1 MRALTLWCLA
11 VTASALA
18 APARANL
25 DALVSV
31 GACVAESQIAGHRP
45 PVVLRVSPWVG
56 GGAQVTLG
64 VRWDDPLG
72 DTESDTKHARS
83 GRNVSVQAAQS
94 AAEPSEPRA
103 LVINESRADATNIS
117 GDAFF
122 QVATAR
128 AGGVVGA
135 TVIAIDP
142 GSSLATAT
150 AAVET
155 ALAVLRGV
163 PRDEEVA
170 VFALVSAN
178 TAGEVRK
185 TEKPLLVADFRA
197 PRLGG
202 ARHLERRTRAFLRA
216 FAKQRNSVTPVS
228 PVSTEEPPII
238 DADDDETRITDTRLD
253 AARTNDAQTET
264 TRRMRVVLQSRASS
278 LFDALLGELAS
289 WRADPEGPVARDVV
303 LIAPT
308 APTAL
313 RLENATCLETF
324 ESRGDV
330 ANAAFGRSSVP
341 EGGGWAL
348 TTMLA
353 DAEAL
358 SPPKIFE
365 LRDSSATGSA
375 SRALVI
381 VTGWGARAAASR
393 AALVRAR
400 RRNVARVGVC
410 GLRIAETRSELGRFS
425 FRARL
430 GASGGHFRCS
440 VQAPTRAFPS
450 ATHRDE
456 DEDERFFFA
465 GAPVCDAAAAAAD
478 AYPYPDAI
486 AIRMSPAQRARFDAK
501 RSFFRG
507 SHFASLA
514 AKTDT
519 KARVQFV
526 YPFRE
531 KTKPLQKDAKDA
543 FDRTSSHE
551 RVVRAS
557 DAEAS
562 IPLAAKVRFRGV
574 SSLRDCARR
583 KSMKVN
589 LRGRGR
595 FRLAPGSAGDEFLL
609 ISMCYD
615 DRYVKSKLV
624 FSLAKRLGAFPH
636 AARYVRVLIENPL
649 VGSVRRE
656 KTPWR
661 DDDDDADVKKKK
673 KTPVLENEGLYLL
686 VDDPVSSLERRFA
699 RVETVVRRRND
710 AKRSR
715 EPGKGTPEVKRPKS
729 DEKRGLRNQAALRR
743 YDRLARVAGTCA
755 TSRRTAAA
763 ADGGLPCYEALDER
777 LDLEQ
782 YFRWTALMTLVGSGD
797 HVDETWFYASNE
809 NAAASFFDAAAAA
822 ASRSVAETDRSRANA
837 TRFGESAFDVSD
849 SSGADDGGSDARFAR
864 AFRYRVHAWD
874 PDDAFQPCH
883 HSGANALRDP
893 HGLLVCAEGDLDKVF
908 VRDPRTYAAYV
919 DALEWTLRQALTL
932 EVIEHAAANEIM
944 AELRSVLVDD
954 ATAAGLAELVAAN
967 PDARTRRGALADI
980 EGSLSFYAWT
990 LRERR
995 RTLLRRVA
1003 RYRDFAASKE
1013 HFAED
1018 DFSNG
1023 TATDKITVPFEP
1035 KRTPARSALRRE
1047 AARFPFEVDKGSFRR
1062 RWALRRLV
1070 FSASA
1075 REYRYD
1081 AAPGSGVQ
1089 ELVARGV
1096 AFENESS
1103 RTSQATN
1110 AANIERLEISLPTV
1124 YVPVRAEVRYENVT
1138 YVAPPSET
1146 RVACFA
1152 PPFDDGAVV
1161 DHDASRIANAD
1172 AASMNGFGDDEL
1184 GDDDSFFANLAAD
1197 SAAAANAS
1205 FAFRCALRGSRIV
1218 DSGTGETLESL
1229 DAVAFAAVSDG
1240 FVAFRFARRLPT
1252 TTRDATLGTNP
1263 SARYEPIRLGPGRRF
1278 ETKSALSVFHRDWLP
1293 FPRGVLRAET
1303 EAFGRAGRVS
1313 SRSTDDA
1320 HTKRKARR
1328 ERREDSHP

>member
-1 MRALTLWCLA
+1 MRALPLWCLA

-18 APARANL
+18 APARASV

-31 GACVAESQIAGHRP
+31 GACVAESRLAGHRP

-72 DTESDTKHARS
+72 DTESDTAHARS
-83 GRNVSVQAAQS
+83 ARDVAARAAQS
-94 AAEPSEPRA
+94 AAEPSPPRA
-103 LVINESRADATNIS
+103 LSINGSRAESETKKIS
-117 GDAFF
+117 ITDAFF
-122 QVATAR
+122 QKSVATAR
-128 AGGVVGA
+128 AEIGDGSVVGA

-142 GSSLATAT
+142 GSSLATAA

-155 ALAVLRGV
+155 ALAVTRGV

-170 VFALVSAN
+170 VFALVS
-178 TAGEVRK
+178 ERLSK
-185 TEKPLLVADFRA
+185 TSLEKKQKPLLVADFRA

-202 ARHLERRTRAFLRA
+202 ARHVERRTRAFLRA
-216 FAKQRNSVTPVS
+216 FAKQLVRETPDDA
-228 PVSTEEPPII
+228 VSTDERFI
-238 DADDDETRITDTRLD
+238 DADDDDTSMKSMNARRLD
-253 AARTNDAQTET
+253 PARTNGTRTNDA
-264 TRRMRVVLQSRASS
+264 RLSGGVFQSSDASS

-308 APTAL
+308 APSAL
-313 RLENATCLETF
+313 RLSKRSTSLETF
-324 ESRGDV
+324 DVSRNRDF
-330 ANAAFGRSSVP
+330 ANANAFGRSSVP

-365 LRDSSATGSA
+365 LRTHSNATGSV

-381 VTGWGARAAASR
+381 ATGWGARAAASR
-393 AALVRAR
+393 AAIVRAR

-410 GLRIAETRSELGRFS
+410 GLGMAEPRSELGRFS
-425 FRARL
+425 FRARV
-430 GASGGHFRCS
+430 GASGGFFRCS

-649 VGSVRRE
+649 AVRRE
-656 KTPWR
+656 KTPPR
-661 DDDDDADVKKKK
+661 DDDVDDAVVKK

-755 TSRRTAAA
+755 TSPRTAAA
-763 ADGGLPCYEALDER
+763 ADGDLPCYEALDER

-837 TRFGESAFDVSD
+837 TRFGENAFDVSD
-849 SSGADDGGSDARFAR
+849 PYGADDAGSDARFAR

-908 VRDPRTYAAYV
+908 ARDPRTYAAYV
-919 DALEWTLRQALTL
+919 DALEWTLRHALTL
-932 EVIEHAAANEIM
+932 EVIEHAAANEVM

-1003 RYRDFAASKE
+1003 RYRDFAASEE

-1110 AANIERLEISLPTV
+1110 AANTERLEMSLPTV

-1152 PPFDDGAVV
+1152 PPFDDGAVS
-1161 DHDASRIANAD
+1161 DHDASRITNAD
-1172 AASMNGFGDDEL
+1172 AASTNGFGDDEL
-1184 GDDDSFFANLAAD
+1184 GDDDSFFANLAAY

-1303 EAFGRAGRVS
+1303 EAFGRAGRV
-1313 SRSTDDA
+1313 
-1320 HTKRKARR
+1320 
-1328 ERREDSHP
+1328 

>member
-1 MRALTLWCLA
+1 MRALPLWCLA
-11 VTASALA
+11 VTASTLA
-18 APARANL
+18 APARASV

-31 GACVAESQIAGHRP
+31 GACVAESRLAGHRP

-72 DTESDTKHARS
+72 DTESDTAHARS
-83 GRNVSVQAAQS
+83 ARDAAARAAQS
-94 AAEPSEPRA
+94 AAEPSPPRA
-103 LVINESRADATNIS
+103 LLINGSRAFTKKIS

-128 AGGVVGA
+128 AGDDGSVLGA

-142 GSSLATAT
+142 GSSLATA
-150 AAVET
+150 AGAVET
-155 ALAVLRGV
+155 ALAVTRGV

-170 VFALVSAN
+170 VFALVSEP
-178 TAGEVRK
+178 GETSLEK
-185 TEKPLLVADFRA
+185 KPLLVADFRA

-202 ARHLERRTRAFLRA
+202 ARHVERRTRAFLRA
-216 FAKQRNSVTPVS
+216 FAKQLVRETPDA
-228 PVSTEEPPII
+228 VSTDERFI
-238 DADDDETRITDTRLD
+238 DADDDETSMNTHRLDPARTNETRTNDTRLSSG
-253 AARTNDAQTET
+253 
-264 TRRMRVVLQSRASS
+264 VFQSSDASS

-313 RLENATCLETF
+313 RLSKRSTSLETF
-324 ESRGDV
+324 ESRYRDF
-330 ANAAFGRSSVP
+330 ANDAAFGRSSVP

-365 LRDSSATGSA
+365 LRDSNATGSA
-375 SRALVI
+375 SYALVI
-381 VTGWGARAAASR
+381 ETGWGARAAASR

-425 FRARL
+425 FTARV
-430 GASGGHFRCS
+430 GASGGLFRCS

-531 KTKPLQKDAKDA
+531 KTTPLQKDAKDA
-543 FDRTSSHE
+543 KDAFDRDGHE

-562 IPLAAKVRFRGV
+562 TPLAAKVRFRGV

-589 LRGRGR
+589 LRGQGR

-649 VGSVRRE
+649 AVRRE
-656 KTPWR
+656 KTPSR
-661 DDDDDADVKKKK
+661 DDDDDDDAVVKT
-673 KTPVLENEGLYLL
+673 TPVLENEGLYLL

-729 DEKRGLRNQAALRR
+729 DEKAALRR

-822 ASRSVAETDRSRANA
+822 ASRSVAETDRRDGSNA
-837 TRFGESAFDVSD
+837 TRFGESAFDVS
-849 SSGADDGGSDARFAR
+849 GADDDDDAGSDARFAPET
-864 AFRYRVHAWD
+864 FRYRVHAWD

-908 VRDPRTYAAYV
+908 AFDPRTYAAYV
-919 DALEWTLRQALTL
+919 DALEWTLRHALTL
-932 EVIEHAAANEIM
+932 EVIEHAAANEVM
-944 AELRSVLVDD
+944 AELRSALVDD

-1003 RYRDFAASKE
+1003 RYRDFAASE
-1013 HFAED
+1013 ERSAED

-1023 TATDKITVPFEP
+1023 TATDEITVPFEP

-1110 AANIERLEISLPTV
+1110 AANTERLEMSLPTV
-1124 YVPVRAEVRYENVT
+1124 YVPIRAEVRYENVT

-1152 PPFDDGAVV
+1152 PPFDDGAIT

-1184 GDDDSFFANLAAD
+1184 GDDDSFFANLAAN

-1205 FAFRCALRGSRIV
+1205 FAFRCSLRGSRIV
-1218 DSGTGETLESL
+1218 DSGSGETLESL

-1263 SARYEPIRLGPGRRF
+1263 SARYEPIRLAPGRRF

-1303 EAFGRAGRVS
+1303 EAFGRAGRV
-1313 SRSTDDA
+1313 
-1320 HTKRKARR
+1320 
-1328 ERREDSHP
+1328 

>member
-18 APARANL
+18 APARANV

-216 FAKQRNSVTPVS
+216 FAKQRNSVTPVT

-673 KTPVLENEGLYLL
+673 KHPF
-686 VDDPVSSLERRFA
+686 S
-699 RVETVVRRRND
+699 
-710 AKRSR
+710 
-715 EPGKGTPEVKRPKS
+715 
-729 DEKRGLRNQAALRR
+729 
-743 YDRLARVAGTCA
+743 
-755 TSRRTAAA
+755 
-763 ADGGLPCYEALDER
+763 
-777 LDLEQ
+777 
-782 YFRWTALMTLVGSGD
+782 
-797 HVDETWFYASNE
+797 
-809 NAAASFFDAAAAA
+809 
-822 ASRSVAETDRSRANA
+822 
-837 TRFGESAFDVSD
+837 
-849 SSGADDGGSDARFAR
+849 
-864 AFRYRVHAWD
+864 
-874 PDDAFQPCH
+874 
-883 HSGANALRDP
+883 
-893 HGLLVCAEGDLDKVF
+893 
-908 VRDPRTYAAYV
+908 
-919 DALEWTLRQALTL
+919 
-932 EVIEHAAANEIM
+932 
-944 AELRSVLVDD
+944 
-954 ATAAGLAELVAAN
+954 
-967 PDARTRRGALADI
+967 RTRVCI
-980 EGSLSFYAWT
+980 SWWT
-990 LRERR
+990 
-995 RTLLRRVA
+995 
-1003 RYRDFAASKE
+1003 
-1013 HFAED
+1013 
-1018 DFSNG
+1018 
-1023 TATDKITVPFEP
+1023 
-1035 KRTPARSALRRE
+1035 TP
-1047 AARFPFEVDKGSFRR
+1047 
-1062 RWALRRLV
+1062 
-1070 FSASA
+1070 
-1075 REYRYD
+1075 
-1081 AAPGSGVQ
+1081 
-1089 ELVARGV
+1089 
-1096 AFENESS
+1096 
-1103 RTSQATN
+1103 
-1110 AANIERLEISLPTV
+1110 
-1124 YVPVRAEVRYENVT
+1124 
-1138 YVAPPSET
+1138 
-1146 RVACFA
+1146 C
-1152 PPFDDGAVV
+1152 
-1161 DHDASRIANAD
+1161 
-1172 AASMNGFGDDEL
+1172 
-1184 GDDDSFFANLAAD
+1184 
-1197 SAAAANAS
+1197 
-1205 FAFRCALRGSRIV
+1205 
-1218 DSGTGETLESL
+1218 
-1229 DAVAFAAVSDG
+1229 
-1240 FVAFRFARRLPT
+1240 
-1252 TTRDATLGTNP
+1252 
-1263 SARYEPIRLGPGRRF
+1263 
-1278 ETKSALSVFHRDWLP
+1278 
-1293 FPRGVLRAET
+1293 
-1303 EAFGRAGRVS
+1303 RVS
-1313 SRSTDDA
+1313 SGGSRA
-1320 HTKRKARR
+1320 
-1328 ERREDSHP
+1328 

>member
-18 APARANL
+18 APARANV

-83 GRNVSVQAAQS
+83 GRNVSARVAQS

-135 TVIAIDP
+135 TGIAIDP
-142 GSSLATAT
+142 GTSLATAT

-253 AARTNDAQTET
+253 AARTNDTQTET
-264 TRRMRVVLQSRASS
+264 TRLMSYVLQSRASS

-289 WRADPEGPVARDVV
+289 WRADPEGPVVRDVV

-313 RLENATCLETF
+313 RLENASCLETF

-410 GLRIAETRSELGRFS
+410 GSRIAETRSELGRFS

-526 YPFRE
+526 YPSD
-531 KTKPLQKDAKDA
+531 KTKPLQKDAFNNRDG
-543 FDRTSSHE
+543 HE

-562 IPLAAKVRFRGV
+562 TPLAAKVRFRGV

-649 VGSVRRE
+649 AVRRE
-656 KTPWR
+656 KTPSR
-661 DDDDDADVKKKK
+661 DDADDDDAVVSLKKKH
-673 KTPVLENEGLYLL
+673 PF
-686 VDDPVSSLERRFA
+686 S
-699 RVETVVRRRND
+699 
-710 AKRSR
+710 
-715 EPGKGTPEVKRPKS
+715 
-729 DEKRGLRNQAALRR
+729 
-743 YDRLARVAGTCA
+743 
-755 TSRRTAAA
+755 
-763 ADGGLPCYEALDER
+763 
-777 LDLEQ
+777 
-782 YFRWTALMTLVGSGD
+782 
-797 HVDETWFYASNE
+797 
-809 NAAASFFDAAAAA
+809 
-822 ASRSVAETDRSRANA
+822 
-837 TRFGESAFDVSD
+837 
-849 SSGADDGGSDARFAR
+849 
-864 AFRYRVHAWD
+864 
-874 PDDAFQPCH
+874 
-883 HSGANALRDP
+883 
-893 HGLLVCAEGDLDKVF
+893 
-908 VRDPRTYAAYV
+908 
-919 DALEWTLRQALTL
+919 
-932 EVIEHAAANEIM
+932 
-944 AELRSVLVDD
+944 
-954 ATAAGLAELVAAN
+954 
-967 PDARTRRGALADI
+967 RTRVCI
-980 EGSLSFYAWT
+980 SWWT
-990 LRERR
+990 
-995 RTLLRRVA
+995 
-1003 RYRDFAASKE
+1003 
-1013 HFAED
+1013 
-1018 DFSNG
+1018 
-1023 TATDKITVPFEP
+1023 
-1035 KRTPARSALRRE
+1035 TP
-1047 AARFPFEVDKGSFRR
+1047 
-1062 RWALRRLV
+1062 
-1070 FSASA
+1070 
-1075 REYRYD
+1075 
-1081 AAPGSGVQ
+1081 
-1089 ELVARGV
+1089 
-1096 AFENESS
+1096 
-1103 RTSQATN
+1103 
-1110 AANIERLEISLPTV
+1110 
-1124 YVPVRAEVRYENVT
+1124 
-1138 YVAPPSET
+1138 
-1146 RVACFA
+1146 C
-1152 PPFDDGAVV
+1152 
-1161 DHDASRIANAD
+1161 
-1172 AASMNGFGDDEL
+1172 
-1184 GDDDSFFANLAAD
+1184 
-1197 SAAAANAS
+1197 
-1205 FAFRCALRGSRIV
+1205 
-1218 DSGTGETLESL
+1218 
-1229 DAVAFAAVSDG
+1229 
-1240 FVAFRFARRLPT
+1240 
-1252 TTRDATLGTNP
+1252 
-1263 SARYEPIRLGPGRRF
+1263 
-1278 ETKSALSVFHRDWLP
+1278 
-1293 FPRGVLRAET
+1293 
-1303 EAFGRAGRVS
+1303 RVS
-1313 SRSTDDA
+1313 SGGSRA
-1320 HTKRKARR
+1320 
-1328 ERREDSHP
+1328 